1 VTVRV
6 LVISYSFPPVGG
18 AGVQRVLK
26 LVKYLPQSGVVP
38 TVLTSR
44 EASVPTLDASL
55 EHEVPE
61 SVEILRAR
69 TLEPRY
75 AKKDIAWQSSARKGA
90 SPFPRA
96 TAALVSLARRLL
108 VPDPQVLWLPAAGGL
123 LVKRLASK
131 HADDVVFISGPPF
144 SQFLLAP
151 LARLRTGTALV
162 LDYRD
167 EWTTTSS
174 SYEMSS
180 SPRAAMALERF
191 ALRRAHAV
199 TTATEAFRTSL
210 LERFPFLDERRVTA
224 IPNGYDPEDFCGEL
238 PSPPSDRFVLAY
250 VGTVFRLTSARG
262 FLAGL
267 RLFHAREPAL
277 AAHLEVRFA
286 GRIVPTEADAFEG
299 TEALGVRRL
308 GYLEHRSAI
317 CELAKSH
324 AALCILD
331 AVSGVERI
339 YPAKIFEIM
348 RLGRPCLALA
358 PPGSLADLVRQC
370 RAGEVVAPRDAEAIA
385 LLLERWLRRFRANPT
400 AFHAAPVGIE
410 RFDRRRLARVF
421 AACFREA
428 LSTAR
433 GDSGATAPLLR
444 LPDADSASP
453 E

>member
-1 VTVRV
+1 
-6 LVISYSFPPVGG
+6 
-18 AGVQRVLK
+18 VLK
-26 LVKYLPQSGVVP
+26 LVKYLPRFGVVP

-55 EHEVPE
+55 EQEVPAN
-61 SVEILRAR
+61 VEILRAR

-75 AKKDIAWQSSARKGA
+75 AKKDIAWQSSARRSA
-90 SPFPRA
+90 SPFPRV

-108 VPDPQVLWLPAAGGL
+108 VPDPQVLWLPAAGRL
-123 LVKRLASK
+123 LAERLASK
-131 HADDVVFISGPPF
+131 RADDVVFISGPPF

-151 LARLRTGTALV
+151 LVRLRPGTALV

-174 SYEMSS
+174 SYEMSG

-224 IPNGYDPEDFCGEL
+224 IPNGYDPEDFSGEL
-238 PSPPSDRFVLAY
+238 PSPPSDRLVLAY
-250 VGTVFRLTSARG
+250 VGTIFRLTSAKG
-262 FLAGL
+262 FLSGL

-286 GRIVPTEADAFEG
+286 GRIVPTEVGDFEG

-308 GYLEHRSAI
+308 GYLEHQSAI
-317 CELAKSH
+317 SELARSH

-331 AVSGVERI
+331 AVRGVERI

-348 RLGRPCLALA
+348 RLGRQCLALA
-358 PPGSLADLVRQC
+358 PEGALADLVRQC

-385 LLLERWLRRFRANPT
+385 LLLERWVRRFQANPA
-400 AFHAAPVGIE
+400 AFHSAPVDID
-410 RFDRRRLARVF
+410 RFDRRLQARAF
-421 AACFREA
+421 AARFREA
-428 LSTAR
+428 LATAR
-433 GDSGATAPLLR
+433 RQTDKSASASVLR
-444 LPDADSASP
+444 LLEGGNALS